1 MKNKERADQNSVIGI
16 YGQLPGTN
24 EIRGYVVNTV
34 RSVLWVFLICSVPLS
49 SVAVVDE
56 PGGGAYHFVKSYRI
70 SIDASAEMI
79 WPHVVALEEWMFDFE
94 MAPVDGTPGRVG
106 HVVRLYEGQDFQ
118 IMLTA
123 VEPGRLL
130 AMANLPMLDRGET
143 GTGTGVVQLTP
154 VASGTEVS
162 LIMSR
167 RYEWSG
173 GGENPLKQT
182 RQSPEFNART
192 DAMWQ
197 RFLER
202 LKAVAEGTSG

>member
-1 MKNKERADQNSVIGI
+1 
-16 YGQLPGTN
+16 
-24 EIRGYVVNTV
+24 
-34 RSVLWVFLICSVPLS
+34 
-49 SVAVVDE
+49 
-56 PGGGAYHFVKSYRI
+56 
-70 SIDASAEMI
+70 
-79 WPHVVALEEWMFDFE
+79 MFDFE
-94 MAPVDGTPGRVG
+94 MAPVVGTPGSVG

-154 VASGTEVS
+154 VGSGTEVS

-173 GGENPLKQT
+173 VGACG
-182 RQSPEFNART
+182 S
-192 DAMWQ
+192 D
-197 RFLER
+197 
-202 LKAVAEGTSG
+202 